1 MIVRQLYNGYADQA
15 GYFDLCLLIYQA
27 ADHRN
32 PADIRATWQNLL
44 DLTHEEI
51 MARGTPQPYEVVI
64 EKVQSL
70 AKRLNLSETMFP
82 VADIVPILQKY
93 AFEYQNG
100 VGPRTW
106 PMDTLIGVD
115 VPFESLSTVLEGMF
129 YNDEAP
135 FQGRNRRYIANDI
148 IYIAGLW
155 FQDSNRGTGKI
166 FGGEGNAA
174 AITQILMMLQQSG
187 LLDEKTM
194 DECRALRVRIEHML
208 R

>member
-1 MIVRQLYNGYADQA
+1 M
-15 GYFDLCLLIYQA
+15 IYQA

-44 DLTHEEI
+44 DRTHEEI
-51 MARGTPQPYEVVI
+51 ATRGTPQPYEVII

-82 VADIVPILQKY
+82 IADIVPILERY
-93 AFEYQNG
+93 AFEFQNG
-100 VGPRTW
+100 VGPSSW
-106 PMDTLIGVD
+106 PVDCLIGVD
-115 VPFESLSTVLEGMF
+115 VPFESLFTVLEGMF

-148 IYIAGLW
+148 IYVVGLW
-155 FQDSNRGTGKI
+155 FQSSSRGAGKI
-166 FGGEGNAA
+166 LGGEGNAA
-174 AITQILMMLQQSG
+174 TITQTLMMLQQSG
-187 LLDEKTM
+187 LLDGVAL
-194 DECRALRVRIEHML
+194 DECRALRARIELML